1 MSVNIPDKD
10 QLDTTSK
17 TPSGKKMIY
26 DKEFPE
32 EIIEKYKEN
41 INEGKEPCLQGD

>member
-1 MSVNIPDKD
+1 MSVNIPD
-10 QLDTTSK
+10 QELIDTK
-17 TPSGKKMIY
+17 TKCPSGKKMLY

-41 INEGKEPCLQGD
+41 INEEKEICLQGD